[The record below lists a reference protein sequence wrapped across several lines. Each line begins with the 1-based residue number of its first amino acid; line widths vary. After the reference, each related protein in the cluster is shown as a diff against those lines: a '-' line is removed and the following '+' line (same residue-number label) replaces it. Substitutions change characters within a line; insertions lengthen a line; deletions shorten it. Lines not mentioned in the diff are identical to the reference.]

1 MTERIQEI
9 ISYYELTDQNI
20 IRIGLIMHRLKRSPE
35 YAEKIYWEPGGFE
48 NVFEELATKFKKPL
62 NELNMRCMPQI
73 NSERL

>member
-9 ISYYELTDQNI
+9 IRHYELTKQNI
-20 IRIGLIMHRLKRSPE
+20 MRIGLIMHRLKRSPE

-48 NVFEELATKFKKPL
+48 NVFEGLAAKLKKPL
-62 NELNMRCMPQI
+62 NRVNTRCMPQI